1 MSCTND
7 LFQLEKDVPN
17 VYVSFHVS
25 PAEIQKA
32 LQKNETIEVN
42 YKRLYRRLTGRK
54 RTLTNELKV
63 VHQTPIPNA
72 PSAMDERKSSNR
84 FDTFIDKLE
93 RKYIALSNIQSSAD
107 GVMGSEGEDSA
118 SNLSASS
125 AQTSPESKNVIIK
138 SKSSKKKANPV
149 QDYDYEDPFIDDSEV
164 VNELEEAISRKK
176 LKTKHDG
183 FFVSS
188 GDLEV
193 VKVKKVVVPKPTQ
206 PQAQPTSQTEVT
218 NATVPK
224 EDEPIEKAPKAV
236 KPSKESSKSKDGEE
250 KTPKQPKAP
259 KDPSQTSNKSAS
271 EPKPAKSAK
280 VTQESNQNKSVP
292 SSEKAPPILKAA
304 TAVSLANIP
313 SIPSVVVSPPPSI
326 PASQTTTSVMEEDYF
341 HASPH
346 HPDAQPQPSTT
357 GEPKKEKP
365 PKPAWQPNNEV
376 IQALEKFKL
385 FVEQN
390 DAKPRKNH
398 LFPTILEEPL
408 VQLDS
413 FVKQFHSQEE
423 LNKTSGYYEEVMSVL
438 GKSSFSPSKIRTLV
452 LRIEDQ
458 RKANK
463 LFTKLFDEFIPTL
476 TNEIKAAIVPCPAE
490 KQPAN
495 KKPRKS
501 VGSGGDGSNIPLG
514 SPVAASLN
522 PATITEN
529 NNLGND
535 APEEEQQQQ
544 TADNMELSQQGPSKP
559 TIEYVWFIQWSI
571 PMKQKLIELEN
582 LVNEWVAAENLA
594 REKIPAAD
602 RKLMKVSEV
611 SDSVRKAFVSLFSS
625 FFSCFILCRPHL
637 YKL

>member
-7 LFQLEKDVPN
+7 LFQLEQDVPN

-25 PAEIQKA
+25 PVEIQKA

-125 AQTSPESKNVIIK
+125 AQTSPESKNAIIK

-206 PQAQPTSQTEVT
+206 LQAQPTSQTEVT
-218 NATVPK
+218 NATAPK
-224 EDEPIEKAPKAV
+224 EDELMEKTPKAV

-259 KDPSQTSNKSAS
+259 KDPSQTSNKSTS

-280 VTQESNQNKSVP
+280 VAPETNQNKSSSAP
-292 SSEKAPPILKAA
+292 SSEKVPLILKAA
-304 TAVSLANIP
+304 SAVALATIP

-326 PASQTTTSVMEEDYF
+326 PASQTTTSAMEEEYF

-346 HPDAQPQPSTT
+346 HPDGQPQPSITTTT

-376 IQALEKFKL
+376 IQVLEKFKV

-423 LNKTSGYYEEVMSVL
+423 LNKTSGYYEELMSVL

-463 LFTKLFDEFIPTL
+463 LFTKLFDEALPTL
-476 TNEIKAAIVPCPAE
+476 MNEIKAAIIPCPAE

-501 VGSGGDGSNIPLG
+501 MGGGGDGSNIPSG

-522 PATITEN
+522 PPTVTETN
-529 NNLGND
+529 NQANE

-559 TIEYVWFIQWSI
+559 TIEYVWFIQWTI

-582 LVNEWVAAENLA
+582 LMNEWVAAENLA

-611 SDSVRKAFVSLFSS
+611 SDSFGETIRFFLFSLF
-625 FFSCFILCRPHL
+625 
-637 YKL
+637 